1 MLSCAETVED
11 GISLWKEKEKMGEI
25 PATDFTDEHG

>member
-11 GISLWKEKEKMGEI
+11 GISLWKEKENVEGI
-25 PATDFTDEHG
+25 RATDFTDEHG